1 MLISA
6 CDPASADALV
16 LIGEL
21 SAALAAITGDGGT
34 SSFAAGDVRSAR
46 ALFVIA
52 RGEGG
57 ELLGCGALRP
67 LHGDVAEIKRM
78 YARPGNAG
86 VGAALLAHLETA
98 ARALGYRAAWLS
110 TRRVNVR
117 AVAFYARH
125 GYAAIDPY
133 DKYIGRDQSV
143 CLGKALLPDPTRL
156 RVFL

>member
-6 CDPASADALV
+6 CDPGSADALV

-21 SAALAAITGDGGT
+21 SAALAALTGDGGIA
-34 SSFAAGDVRSAR
+34 SFAAADARSAR

-52 RGEGG
+52 RGDGG

-78 YARPGNAG
+78 YARPGSAG

-110 TRRVNVR
+110 TRRVNAR
-117 AVAFYARH
+117 AVAFYGKH
-125 GYAAIDPY
+125 GYAAIPAY
-133 DKYIGRDQSV
+133 GTYIGRDQSV
-143 CLGKALLPDPTRL
+143 CLGKALLPAAGSRPG
-156 RVFL
+156 V